1 MTLLGCEILIYQ
13 CLQKHCQ
20 WDVYTKHNNDHNVG
34 SLDVKEKDN
43 HWLPVF
49 IYFMKLISKLIWY
62 TSTKALIL
70 YDQTVNVYL
79 MMKN

>member
-20 WDVYTKHNNDHNVG
+20 WDVYTKYNNDHNVG

-43 HWLPVF
+43 QGKDDFLYLF
-49 IYFMKLISKLIWY
+49 ILWSW
-62 TSTKALIL
+62 S
-70 YDQTVNVYL
+70 QN
-79 MMKN
+79 

>member
-20 WDVYTKHNNDHNVG
+20 WDVYTKYNNDHNVG

-43 HWLPVF
+43 QGKDDF
-49 IYFMKLISKLIWY
+49 
-62 TSTKALIL
+62 L
-70 YDQTVNVYL
+70 Y
-79 MMKN
+79 